1 MKMVS
6 AAWTQPPH
14 ATDPNGSYLPATS
27 FPFVTLEFAYDGL
40 SRRVQK
46 KTIKNGAVEMEGYVY
61 DGWNVLMISNLDPYS
76 PHLSLTHA
84 SFFSADPQRNFHS
97 ETLIQHVID
106 SPQQRF
112 IQADASSSFSGCF
125 GRTHHSPAG

>member
-61 DGWNVLMISNLDPYS
+61 DGWNVLMISNLDPLLPPPLPDPRLLLQCRSPTQFPFRNPYS
-76 PHLSLTHA
+76 ACH
-84 SFFSADPQRNFHS
+84 
-97 ETLIQHVID
+97 
-106 SPQQRF
+106 
-112 IQADASSSFSGCF
+112 
-125 GRTHHSPAG
+125 